1 MICLPEVGYFPKV
14 NGNYIRFSKLTGLLA
29 DVGGD
34 FTYSDF
40 GKTEQEARIEALQE
54 ENKDLKEQINR
65 LKAQKQSTDAENFKS
80 RFVFDEYKGLR
91 SK

>member
-1 MICLPEVGYFPKV
+1 MKPHL
-14 NGNYIRFSKLTGLLA
+14 LTI
-29 DVGGD
+29 
-34 FTYSDF
+34 
-40 GKTEQEARIEALQE
+40 IEALQE